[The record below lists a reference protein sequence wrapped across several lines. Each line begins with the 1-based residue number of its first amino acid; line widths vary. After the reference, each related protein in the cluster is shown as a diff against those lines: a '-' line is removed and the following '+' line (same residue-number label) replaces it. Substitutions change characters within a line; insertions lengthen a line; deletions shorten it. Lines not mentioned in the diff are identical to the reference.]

1 MKLLITTSF
10 SLLELNTK
18 NGKIRRV
25 LHGDG
30 LYYGLA
36 RTDKSIYV
44 AARKRMVSSD
54 VPVENE
60 RGEILVFDLKL
71 ELKERLQAPFPLRD
85 LHQIAYHDGKLW
97 ATCSYDNMVAIWDG
111 KEWRQW
117 FPLGETADSPR
128 DVHHYNSLFFEDDLV
143 WVLAH
148 NRGASELLAFSLLS
162 RNLVNRIGLGNQA
175 HNIWRENGQLFT
187 CSSGEGKI
195 LGEAGFVLKTNG
207 FPRGYAFDGN
217 VRCVGISELAERRSR
232 DLTTGKVLIFDN
244 VWKLQKEIFL
254 PQEGLVLDLLPLTHN
269 PLSVFRYMLNKL
281 GRLFPSTKTS

>member
-71 ELKERLQAPFPLRD
+71 ELKERLQAPLLIRQYGCH
-85 LHQIAYHDGKLW
+85 LGWQRM
-97 ATCSYDNMVAIWDG
+97 ATMVPTRRNC
-111 KEWRQW
+111 RQ
-117 FPLGETADSPR
+117 PTRRP
-128 DVHHYNSLFFEDDLV
+128 SL
-143 WVLAH
+143 
-148 NRGASELLAFSLLS
+148 
-162 RNLVNRIGLGNQA
+162 
-175 HNIWRENGQLFT
+175 
-187 CSSGEGKI
+187 
-195 LGEAGFVLKTNG
+195 
-207 FPRGYAFDGN
+207 
-217 VRCVGISELAERRSR
+217 
-232 DLTTGKVLIFDN
+232 
-244 VWKLQKEIFL
+244 
-254 PQEGLVLDLLPLTHN
+254 
-269 PLSVFRYMLNKL
+269 
-281 GRLFPSTKTS
+281 